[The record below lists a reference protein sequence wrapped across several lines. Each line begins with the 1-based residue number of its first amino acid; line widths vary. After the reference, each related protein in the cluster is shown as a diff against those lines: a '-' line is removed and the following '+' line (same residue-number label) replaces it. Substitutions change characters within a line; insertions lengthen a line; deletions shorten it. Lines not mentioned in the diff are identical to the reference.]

1 MFCPFIGRFS
11 IPPTLD
17 VSVFGAALSK
27 SLSYHVVVNFI
38 RFIVILLI
46 GFSILVTIHITL
58 LLLLF
63 SFFSP
68 SCPFIGRLSIPPP
81 LYVRLLLFT
90 LFSPFSPFIGG
101 LSIPPP
107 LCVRLLLLFTLFSP
121 FSPFIG
127 GLSMPPSLY
136 VRFSLLLHQF
146 FLLSVI
152 STHLFTEGLLILP
165 LLYYASVCLFCF
177 ISFLFIHWWTVV
189 PLTPIET
196 SALVVC
202 FIGIRI
208 LVTEYFWDDLFS
220 VSFMSDFCR
229 LIF

>member
-11 IPPTLD
+11 ISPTRD

-38 RFIVILLI
+38 RFILILLI

-68 SCPFIGRLSIPPP
+68 SCPFIGGLSIPPP

-90 LFSPFSPFIGG
+90 L
-101 LSIPPP
+101 
-107 LCVRLLLLFTLFSP
+107 VSP

-127 GLSMPPSLY
+127 GLSMPPSLN
-136 VRFSLLLHQF
+136 VSFSPHLHQF

-152 STHLFTEGLLILP
+152 STHPFTDGLLILP

-202 FIGIRI
+202 FIGIRF